1 MDEKNVYDVAVEP
14 GGLNWEQAG
23 PLFDRYSVTLT
34 GQLDRRWMDCYTRVS
49 VNNPA
54 SSRFKMEPGAM
65 RVTFTCRS
73 TDGPVEVMAVLK
85 KLEELLA
92 RVNKEVNAEVNARP
106 GDTPPSGTRPTV
118 SASPQPKRPT
128 SIAADLLSR
137 FTRH

>member
-1 MDEKNVYDVAVEP
+1 MDEKNEYDVEVEP

-23 PLFDRYSVTLT
+23 PLFDRYSVALT
-34 GQLDRRWMDCYTRVS
+34 GRLDRRWMDCYTRVT
-49 VNNPA
+49 VHNPG

-65 RVTFTCRS
+65 TVTFTSRS
-73 TDGPVEVMAVLK
+73 TDGPVEVMAVLR

-106 GDTPPSGTRPTV
+106 GEPPPPGPRPAV
-118 SASPQPKRPT
+118 LAQPQPKRPA